1 MTRYDMINT
10 FTTFHVATT
19 WFIRPALHPPF
30 PSPRTYA
37 QLRAPVFTP
46 SVLMTNRS
54 RRNLQS
60 KVLAGCSAKGCRKS
74 PGLPD

>member
-1 MTRYDMINT
+1 MTRYDTIDT
-10 FTTFHVATT
+10 FTTFHMATT
-19 WFIRPALHPPF
+19 RFIRPALHPPF

-60 KVLAGCSAKGCRKS
+60 KVLAGCTAKGYRKS
-74 PGLPD
+74 PDLPN